1 MRKNKSSLGSFYFS
15 NCFKTTYKYP
25 KYILEKKFME
35 LLVEELM
42 PSESNVITESTAD
55 GKSMWLNGICMQ
67 SSIKNRNGRNYP
79 LNEISMAVKNAQQ
92 RIAECN
98 GIFGELDH
106 PQSLTIN
113 SDRISHVIT
122 EMWMEGNDAYGKAR
136 LLNTPMGLIAQE
148 LVKSGVKIG
157 VSSRGAGNVT
167 ESGSVSAFQFITYD
181 IVITP
186 SAPSAYPGLVYESIE
201 QAKNGNKI
209 LSLAESLREDEAAQ
223 KYFKKEIMKFLETGL
238 YQKK

>member
-1 MRKNKSSLGSFYFS
+1 MSS
-15 NCFKTTYKYP
+15 
-25 KYILEKKFME
+25 ILLF
-35 LLVEELM
+35 EELA
-42 PSESNVITESTAD
+42 PSEARVVNESSAD

-79 LNEISMAVKNAQQ
+79 LKEISEAVANAMQ
-92 RIAECN
+92 RIKENN

-106 PQSLTIN
+106 PQTLNIN

-122 EMWMEGNDAYGKAR
+122 EMWMSGNDAYGKAK

-148 LVKSGVKIG
+148 LLKSGVKIG

-167 ESGSVSAFQFITYD
+167 ESGDVNGFQFVTYD

-186 SAPSAYPGLVYESIE
+186 SAPGATPGLMYESLMSK
-201 QAKNGNKI
+201 QGHKVQT
-209 LSLAESLREDEAAQ
+209 LAEQMRNDPAAQ
-223 KYFKKEIMKFLETGL
+223 KYFKNSFLKWLNAADFT
-238 YQKK
+238 KV

>member
-1 MRKNKSSLGSFYFS
+1 MTS
-15 NCFKTTYKYP
+15 P
-25 KYILEKKFME
+25 I
-35 LLVEELM
+35 LLVEELQ
-42 PSESNVITESTAD
+42 PLEARVINESSSD

-79 LNEISMAVKNAQQ
+79 ISEISAAVENAKQ
-92 RIAECN
+92 RIKECN

-122 EMWMEGNDAYGKAR
+122 EMWMHGNDAYGKAK

-157 VSSRGAGNVT
+157 VSSRGAGNVN
-167 ESGSVSAFQFITYD
+167 ESGDVQGFQFITYD

-186 SAPSAYPGLVYESIE
+186 SAPNAYPGMMYESLDS
-201 QAKNGNKI
+201 KLGKRV
-209 LSLAESLREDEAAQ
+209 LTLAEQMQHDADAQ
-223 KYFKKEIMKFLETGL
+223 KYFKKEFLKYLSEGL
-238 YQKK
+238 FARKA